1 MKILVS
7 TTLIEL
13 YQYRFPKSK
22 KVRIRKKWRK
32 RKENYRERDV
42 AVQFDRDTLFVSPS
56 LFEKFKNIKCQE
68 HWINKNLR
76 CFLERRINF
85 NNKNV

>member
-1 MKILVS
+1 MNILVS

-56 LFEKFKNIKCQE
+56 LFEKLKTISSKEIDSDIQSAF
-68 HWINKNLR
+68 NKIYWDL
-76 CFLERRINF
+76 L
-85 NNKNV
+85 